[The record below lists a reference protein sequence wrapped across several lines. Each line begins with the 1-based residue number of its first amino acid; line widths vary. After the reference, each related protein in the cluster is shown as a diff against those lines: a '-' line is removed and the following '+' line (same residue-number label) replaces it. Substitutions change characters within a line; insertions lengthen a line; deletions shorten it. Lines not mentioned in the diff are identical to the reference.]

1 MRDTDGVMKPAS
13 YFSGRLREKNAELT
27 ASAARGTPKAVQ
39 VDERAEHLGAIDAYQ
54 KALVSGG
61 DAEGPL
67 RRANDI
73 YRSADSLGQARMV
86 GDVLRR
92 ASALN
97 KAQAADQVAKPVPGT
112 TTKVSYYYR

>member
-1 MRDTDGVMKPAS
+1 MINGKPAS
-13 YFSGRLREKNAELT
+13 YWSGKRDAAETELA
-27 ASAARGTPKAVQ
+27 ASRATFAPKAVQ
-39 VDERAEHLGAIDAYQ
+39 VDERAEHLDAIDAYQ

>member
-13 YFSGRLREKNAELT
+13 YFSGRLREKDAELT
-27 ASAARGTPKAVQ
+27 ASAAP
-39 VDERAEHLGAIDAYQ
+39 VDQRAEHLGAIDAYQ

-67 RRANDI
+67 RRANEI

-97 KAQAADQVAKPVPGT
+97 KAQAAEQVAKPVPGT